1 MEQSFGARGEAPPW
15 FRMIPP
21 RMSRPAKVLLT
32 GALLAVAVLAS
43 ACGTEK
49 ISVPKS
55 QPVLHEGA
63 VLFNQRC
70 SGCHTL
76 SYAATHGSAA
86 NVRTAQENN
95 GPNFDI
101 RCERPVARVLYA
113 IQNGGFSGA
122 IMPQNIVVGAQAQAV
137 AQFVATYSGTK
148 APKVPGVVPCHQVPV
163 GSIEAALTTTA
174 TSTTPLPGTVTG
186 TSTTP
191 KPTKSK
197 STAPSGKAVTISSR
211 TIPGLGDVLVNS
223 AGHTLYV
230 FAPDNATKVTCTG
243 ACAAVWPPEYLP
255 AGGHAVGTNGVM
267 TSLLASAPDPTGGK
281 VVTYH
286 GWPLYT
292 YVADTTAGS
301 AAGQDVNLTGGYWW
315 VITTSGTVVKKKP

>member
-1 MEQSFGARGEAPPW
+1 
-15 FRMIPP
+15 
-21 RMSRPAKVLLT
+21 MSRPAKLLLT
-32 GALLAVAVLAS
+32 GALLAVAVLTS
-43 ACGTEK
+43 ACGTET

-55 QPVLHEGA
+55 KPVLFEGA
-63 VLFNQRC
+63 TLFNQRC

-148 APKVPGVVPCHQVPV
+148 APKVPGAVPCHEVPV
-163 GSIEAALTTTA
+163 GSIEVALT
-174 TSTTPLPGTVTG
+174 
-186 TSTTP
+186 
-191 KPTKSK
+191 PTKTTTVPPQAQTPASSPAGK
-197 STAPSGKAVTISSR
+197 THTTTSPSAAAPSGKAVTISSR
-211 TIPGLGDVLVNS
+211 TIPGLGDVLVNN

-230 FAPDNATKVTCTG
+230 FAPDKATKVTCTA

-255 AGGHAVGTNGVM
+255 AGAHAVATNGVM
-267 TSLLASAPDPTGGK
+267 TSLLGSAPDPAGGN

-292 YVADTTAGS
+292 YVADTAPGS
-301 AAGQDVNLTGGYWW
+301 AAGQDVNLTGGFWW
-315 VITTSGTVVKKKP
+315 VITTSGTVIKKKP